1 MICEVGYE
9 KIPIAEFP
17 TRGVFFVSQLHR
29 CNHPT
34 TSMNLKFKP
43 VERGTD
49 HALQC
54 PIRDVL
60 DRIGDRWSLLILA
73 TLSQGTMRFTVLKR
87 AVGDISQRMLAQTLR
102 TLEQD
107 GLLTRKVYPSIP
119 PKVEYTLTLLGE
131 SLLEKLMPVFQW
143 AEDHHGDVKAARAAY
158 VPPESSL

>member
-1 MICEVGYE
+1 
-9 KIPIAEFP
+9 
-17 TRGVFFVSQLHR
+17 
-29 CNHPT
+29 
-34 TSMNLKFKP
+34 MNLNFPP

-73 TLSQGTMRFTVLKR
+73 TLSRGTMRFTVLKR

-107 GLLTRKVYPSIP
+107 GLLTRKVHPSIP
-119 PKVEYTLTLLGE
+119 PKVEYTLTHLGE
-131 SLLEKLMPVFQW
+131 SLLEKLTPLFHW
-143 AEDHHGDVKAARAAY
+143 AEDHHEEVKAARAGY
-158 VPPESSL
+158 VPPESSM

>member
-1 MICEVGYE
+1 M
-9 KIPIAEFP
+9 KLSFP
-17 TRGVFFVSQLHR
+17 
-29 CNHPT
+29 
-34 TSMNLKFKP
+34 P
-43 VERGTD
+43 VERGSD

-54 PIRDVL
+54 PVRDVL
-60 DRIGDRWSLLILA
+60 DRIGDRWSLLVLA

-119 PKVEYTLTLLGE
+119 PKVEYTLTGLGE
-131 SLLEKLMPVFQW
+131 SLLEKLVPLFQW
-143 AEDHHGDVKAARAAY
+143 AEDHHKEVKAAREAY